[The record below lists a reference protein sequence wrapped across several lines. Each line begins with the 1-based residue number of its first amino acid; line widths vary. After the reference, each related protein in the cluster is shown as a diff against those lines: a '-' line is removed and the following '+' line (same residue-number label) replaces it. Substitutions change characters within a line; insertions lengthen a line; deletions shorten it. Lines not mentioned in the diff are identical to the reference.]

1 MEDFDPL
8 YAISPV
14 DGRYHSKCQDI
25 RPIFSEFGLIRFRLM
40 VEIAWLKAL
49 AAHPDIKEVPPLS
62 PQTVKQL
69 DQISQKFSLED
80 AQRVKNIELTSN
92 HDIKA
97 VEYFLKEKSQDT
109 QELASISEFVHFA
122 CTSED
127 INNLAYALM
136 IRTAR
141 SQCLIPAMDE
151 IINTIKTLSQE
162 HADVAMLS
170 RTHGQPATPTTVGK
184 EFANVVVRLQRQ
196 REQLRRTS
204 IMGKLNGAV
213 GNFNAHI
220 HTYPEVNWPKLAQ
233 HFVESLGIDYNPMT
247 TQVEPN
253 DATVELLH
261 ILQRF
266 NSILLDFCVDIWG
279 YIALDYFQQKPVAG
293 EVGSSVMP
301 HKINPIDFENAE
313 GNLGVANSIL
323 NYMAG
328 KLPLSR
334 WQRDLTNSTVLRNLG
349 VGIAH
354 SLIAY
359 QSTMKGLHKLDINH
373 QRISDD
379 LNNNW
384 VVLAEA
390 IQTTMRRYGL
400 EQPYEQLKALTR
412 GKKVDQATLQAFVD
426 GLDLPPEAKER
437 LRSLTPASYIGNA
450 KDQADNL

>member
-1 MEDFDPL
+1 MEGFDPL
-8 YAISPV
+8 FAISPV

-25 RPIFSEFGLIRFRLM
+25 RPIFSEYGLIRFRLL

-49 AAHPDIKEVPPLS
+49 AEHPDIKEVPPLNAH
-62 PQTVKQL
+62 TLKQL
-69 DQISQKFSLED
+69 DQIGQKFSLED
-80 AQRVKNIELTSN
+80 AQRVKKIESTSN

-97 VEYFLKEKSQDT
+97 VEYFLKEKIQATQD
-109 QELASISEFVHFA
+109 LADASEFVHFA

-136 IRTAR
+136 MRTAR

-162 HADVAMLS
+162 YAETSMLS

-196 REQLRRTS
+196 RDQLRRTP
-204 IMGKLNGAV
+204 IMGKINGAV

-220 HTYPEVNWPKLAQ
+220 IAYPEIDWPTFAKN
-233 HFVESLGIDYNPMT
+233 FVESLGIDYNPMT
-247 TQVEPN
+247 TQIEPN
-253 DATVELLH
+253 DATVELLQ

-266 NSILLDFCVDIWG
+266 NTILLDFCMDIWG
-279 YIALDYFQQKPVAG
+279 YIALEYFQQKPVAG

-313 GNLGVANSIL
+313 GNLGVSNSML
-323 NYMAG
+323 NYMAN

-354 SLIAY
+354 ALIAY
-359 QSTMKGLHKLDINH
+359 QSTMKGLHKIDINH
-373 QRISDD
+373 QKISED
-379 LNNNW
+379 LDNNW
-384 VVLAEA
+384 AVLAEA

-412 GKKVDQATLQAFVD
+412 GKKVDKATLQAFVD
-426 GLDLPPEAKER
+426 KLDLPSEVKQQ
-437 LRSLTPASYIGNA
+437 LRELTPSDYTGNA
-450 KDQADNL
+450 TNQTKNI